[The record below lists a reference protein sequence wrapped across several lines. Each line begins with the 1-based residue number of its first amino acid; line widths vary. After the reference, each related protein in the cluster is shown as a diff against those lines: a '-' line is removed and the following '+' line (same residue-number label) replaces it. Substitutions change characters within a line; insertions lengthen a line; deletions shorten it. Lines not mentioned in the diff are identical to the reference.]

1 MVRVKTE
8 LTGNLRFDTAL
19 RRYQLEDARLSG
31 EASGEPLQGKTAT
44 FSAQGQLLLDQSAQI
59 AEWNGLEAERQPV
72 ARPRRTEGPRA
83 GQGRQ
88 VQRRPVD
95 RADEPARV
103 PRRHRCDPAGHGR
116 RQHPR
121 QVRAEHPPGRQPQQP
136 ESRRPQAGPDDTA
149 FSGRFGIADFARQ
162 SLRAQLKGDKLDL
175 DRYLPAK
182 AKQAQDAASATRKA
196 EVDAT
201 VASAAQGNT
210 PLPEKPTRQA
220 WSDAPLLPM
229 ATLRKLDLDVAL
241 NFGRL
246 TVEKLPIDDASLKL
260 RGQGGVI
267 SLDDMRGGLYNGRFN
282 AKANLDVRQDSAVL
296 TATKHIANVPVE
308 RLLEAQGKKP
318 PVKGLLD
325 LDADIR
331 TSGNSEKS
339 WIDHL
344 NGSARFSLINGVLLD
359 ANLEQQLC
367 QGIATLNRKALAG
380 THGGKDTPFREL
392 KGSLNFTNGV
402 ASNPDL
408 KVAIPGLAVSGHGDI
423 DLRVLGMD
431 YRIGVEIQGDK
442 SDMPDPACQVNQ
454 RYAGIEWP
462 LLCRGPLELGAKACR
477 LDKEGLGKVAAKL
490 AGNRLNENSKRSS
503 ATRSVRS

>member
-1 MVRVKTE
+1 M
-8 LTGNLRFDTAL
+8 
-19 RRYQLEDARLSG
+19 
-31 EASGEPLQGKTAT
+31 
-44 FSAQGQLLLDQSAQI
+44 
-59 AEWNGLEAERQPV
+59 
-72 ARPRRTEGPRA
+72 
-83 GQGRQ
+83 
-88 VQRRPVD
+88 
-95 RADEPARV
+95 
-103 PRRHRCDPAGHGR
+103 
-116 RQHPR
+116 
-121 QVRAEHPPGRQPQQP
+121 
-136 ESRRPQAGPDDTA
+136 
-149 FSGRFGIADFARQ
+149 
-162 SLRAQLKGDKLDL
+162 
-175 DRYLPAK
+175 
-182 AKQAQDAASATRKA
+182 
-196 EVDAT
+196 
-201 VASAAQGNT
+201 
-210 PLPEKPTRQA
+210 
-220 WSDAPLLPM
+220 
-229 ATLRKLDLDVAL
+229 AL